1 MRTWLSKLIKLTMAV
16 ASMVSMMIAP
26 VSAET
31 DFEENKDYY
40 YAMCAGT
47 DLNAEQITV
56 CKEFMSYIA
65 KDQNSLQQKLD
76 EINEQIAAAKK
87 EISKYIGQIST
98 LQKEVDELNVQIE
111 ELTVQITELT
121 VKIEDLTMQITEKQN
136 QIDTLKARV
145 NQRMADAQATMRLN
159 QYFDFIMGAKSFE
172 ELLRRITGMDALM
185 EYDEAQRV
193 QLKALMDSLEV
204 DKQALEVS
212 KQMLDDSKKQVEVKR
227 NDVLV
232 QKQYI
237 ESLKQYW
244 LEQEADLEAQGNQ
257 IAGDLN
263 ALKDVLAS
271 IGDAINE
278 IPPTAGWTKP
288 ISSGARYTAGT
299 WAYPQ
304 GGTHLGMDLAAA
316 AGTAI
321 KAAGNGIV
329 ITSVNGCPTYSNGLG
344 DMCGS
349 QYGGTAGG
357 GNQIIMLTK
366 IDGILYAVKYLHLAK
381 NTVIKVGTQVSSG
394 DKIAEIGSSGN
405 SSGRHVHVEI
415 YRLGTMSIQSYLN
428 SWDGNL
434 SFGCGWGKSA
444 LNTRCSVKGSAPC
457 RERPEA
463 FFGY

>member
-1 MRTWLSKLIKLTMAV
+1 MRRLMKRFVIVCLVLASALTVNFTAV
-16 ASMVSMMIAP
+16 AES
-26 VSAET
+26 
-31 DFEENKDYY
+31 DFEGNEDYY
-40 YAMCAGT
+40 YKMCSAS
-47 DLNAEQITV
+47 DLTASEIVT
-56 CKEFMSYIA
+56 CKEFMNYVA
-65 KDQNSLQQKLD
+65 KDQNDLQSQLD
-76 EINEQIAAAKK
+76 DINDQIAAAKK
-87 EISKYIGQIST
+87 EISKYISQINQ
-98 LQKEVDELNVQIE
+98 LQKDVDELNVQIE
-111 ELTVQITELT
+111 ELNVQIETLT
-121 VKIEDLTMQITEKQN
+121 AEIESLTLQIEEKQN
-136 QIDTLKARV
+136 QIDELRARV
-145 NQRMADAQATMRLN
+145 NQRMIDAQPNMRMN
-159 QYFDFIMGAKSFE
+159 QYLDFIMGSKTFE
-172 ELLRRITGMDALM
+172 ELLRRITGMDTLL

-193 QLKALMDSLEV
+193 ELKSLMDSLEV
-204 DKQALEVS
+204 DKKNLE
-212 KQMLDDSKKQVEVKR
+212 DSKALLDVAKADVVAKR
-227 NDVLV
+227 NEVLV

-244 LEQEADLEAQGNQ
+244 LEQEQELIAQGNQ

-263 ALKDVLAS
+263 ALKDKLNE

-278 IPPTAGWTKP
+278 IPPSAGWTKP

-299 WAYPQ
+299 WAYPS
-304 GGTHLGMDLAAA
+304 GGIHLGMDLAADA
-316 AGTAI
+316 KTPI

-366 IDGILYAVKYLHLAK
+366 VDGILYAVKYLHLAK
-381 NTVIKVGTQVSSG
+381 DTLVPVGTQVSAG
-394 DKIAEIGSSGN
+394 DKLAEIGSSGN

-415 YRLGTMSIQSYLN
+415 YRLGTMSMQSYLN
-428 SWDGNL
+428 AWNGNL

-457 RERPEA
+457 RERPED

>member
-1 MRTWLSKLIKLTMAV
+1 MRKFLSRFIKLTLAAASV
-16 ASMVSMMIAP
+16 ASMMIAP

-31 DFEENKDYY
+31 DFENNKDYY
-40 YAMCAGT
+40 YELCSGT
-47 DLNAEQITV
+47 DLKADEITV
-56 CKEFMSYIA
+56 CKQFMNYVA
-65 KDQNSLQQKLD
+65 KDQNDLQQKLD
-76 EINEQIAAAKK
+76 EINDQIAAAKK
-87 EISKYIGQIST
+87 EISKYIGQISV
-98 LQKEVDELNVQIE
+98 LQKEVDGLNVQIE
-111 ELTVQITELT
+111 ELNVQIH
-121 VKIEDLTMQITEKQN
+121 DLTIQIENLTIQITEKQN
-136 QIDTLKARV
+136 QIETLKERV
-145 NQRMADAQATMRLN
+145 NQRMEDAQPTMRLN
-159 QYFDFIMGAKSFE
+159 QYFDFIMGSRSFE
-172 ELLRRITGMDALM
+172 ELLRRITGMDTLM

-193 QLKALMDSLEV
+193 ELKALMDSLEI
-204 DKQALEVS
+204 DRANLESS
-212 KQMLDDSKKQVEVKR
+212 KLLLDESKAQVEVKR
-227 NDVLV
+227 NEVLV

-244 LEQEADLEAQGNQ
+244 LEQEAELEAQGNQ
-257 IAGDLN
+257 IAGDLK
-263 ALKDVLAS
+263 ALKDVLAD

-299 WAYPQ
+299 WAYPS
-304 GGTHLGMDLAAA
+304 GGIHLGMDLAASE
-316 AGTAI
+316 GTPI
-321 KAAGNGIV
+321 KAAGNGII